1 MKLEV
6 AWLIMHFNTSKMLN
20 RVLNTTLIDL
30 IQFVAHLTLVIINR
44 SLSIDTMN
52 FTHYDGSVIVELK
65 TKHVF
70 SFPVGKKIKD

>member
-1 MKLEV
+1 
-6 AWLIMHFNTSKMLN
+6 MHFNLSTTLN
-20 RVLNTTLIDL
+20 RVSNTTRIDL

-52 FTHYDGSVIVELK
+52 FTYYDVNSVIVELK

-70 SFPVGKKIKD
+70 LFPVGKKIKD